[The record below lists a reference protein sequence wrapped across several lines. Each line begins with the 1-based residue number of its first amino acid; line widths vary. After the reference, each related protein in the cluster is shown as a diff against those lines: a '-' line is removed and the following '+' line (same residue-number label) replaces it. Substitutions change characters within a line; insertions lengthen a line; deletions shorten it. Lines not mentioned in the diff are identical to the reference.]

1 VGLRAHPALA
11 PETALTGDF
20 PVNLNPGLTIRGES
34 GFVGRKVLSRGV
46 LLAVVSSVALLAA
59 LLGASGAVAA
69 KVLGAPE
76 WQNPGNEYI
85 NGSTL
90 VQTHSPDDRYAAP
103 AAGVITSW
111 GKYSSLDPKNLQH
124 LKLKVAREVPG
135 GNWQIVG
142 ESNFETLEAVG
153 QKNTFPTRI
162 PVEAGDTIGLYGP
175 GKQIMVWKEGGYSTF
190 GKAGEDVLSS
200 NPTFLEPALNY
211 IIVVYATWE
220 PDADGDGYGDDSQ
233 DPCLN
238 FPGTSGCS
246 TTVPENV
253 PPVVPPGE
261 QKKPKN
267 CKKGFKK
274 VTKGKTKGK
283 CKRIKPK
290 GKAKAKGKK

>member
-1 VGLRAHPALA
+1 MNRRA
-11 PETALTGDF
+11 
-20 PVNLNPGLTIRGES
+20 
-34 GFVGRKVLSRGV
+34 LSRGV
-46 LLAVVSSVALLAA
+46 LLTVVSSAAMLAA
-59 LLGASGAVAA
+59 LLGATGALAG
-69 KVLGAPE
+69 KVIGSPT

-85 NGSTL
+85 TGSTL
-90 VQTHSPDDRYAAP
+90 VQTNSPDGRYAAP

-111 GKYSSLDPKNLQH
+111 GKYASLDPKNLQV

-162 PVEAGDTIGLYGP
+162 PVQAGDTIGLYGP
-175 GKQIMVWKEGGYSTF
+175 GKQIMVWKETGYSTF
-190 GKAGEDVLSS
+190 GKPGEDVLSS
-200 NPTFLEPALNY
+200 NPAFLEPALNW

-220 PDADGDGYGDDSQ
+220 ADADGDGYGDDSQ
-233 DPCLN
+233 DPCLS
-238 FPGTSGCS
+238 FPGTTGCS
-246 TTVPENV
+246 PTVPATD
-253 PPVVPPGE
+253 PPAPGATTKA
-261 QKKPKN
+261 KK

-274 VTKGKTKGK
+274 VTKGKAKGK